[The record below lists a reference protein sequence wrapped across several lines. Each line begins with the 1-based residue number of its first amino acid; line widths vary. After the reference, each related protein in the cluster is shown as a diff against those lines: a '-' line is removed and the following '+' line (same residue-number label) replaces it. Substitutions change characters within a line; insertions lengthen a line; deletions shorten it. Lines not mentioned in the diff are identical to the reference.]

1 TFVVERRGTAQ
12 GGADTLGQQGARAG
26 RKAGREQHHCDFLD
40 HDRHT
45 RSMRTAHFLKS
56 VCSEIGSV
64 ASSVTLLISLDS
76 SNHGTNT
83 SPRGGLSRPRV
94 STRARM

>member
-1 TFVVERRGTAQ
+1 MSRLTF
-12 GGADTLGQQGARAG
+12 
-26 RKAGREQHHCDFLD
+26 
-40 HDRHT
+40 
-45 RSMRTAHFLKS
+45 SMRTAHFLKS

-83 SPRGGLSRPRV
+83 SPRGGRSRPRV
-94 STRARM
+94 STRVRMKPRRDITFTSSPRRSFASCASSGCMKQTASGNAR